1 MAGRIGVAH
10 NRFIF
15 VEHSSKTNRGGAM
28 KAHFWLSIVVVLL
41 FGYWAGTKWPN
52 IVGTLRSQVGM

>member
-1 MAGRIGVAH
+1 
-10 NRFIF
+10 
-15 VEHSSKTNRGGAM
+15 M